1 MAGEKRLVTLLALA
15 IVSGMFLLSAGIA
28 GAQEKPVSLVIVG
41 DGGSVQLP
49 LFWYKDQI
57 KDEFNVDLK
66 IVSTSFEDLYTKLK
80 AEFVGETG
88 AYDIAVIY
96 PKFLGDFVANG
107 YLIPITQYAA
117 KQDPDLADI
126 IPAYLDLYG
135 KMGRD
140 LYALPYDG
148 DVLALF
154 YRKDLLADPVEKSAF
169 KKKYGYELTVP
180 ETWDQYL
187 DVAEFFTRKA
197 GETLAGKKLD
207 SDFYGT
213 ATYGQK
219 DFVYAWWL
227 NYFGSLGGVY
237 FDREMNPEINS
248 PAGIEALKR
257 QKAQLKYCPP
267 EVITYGFD
275 ELQGIFLSGHSA
287 MSINWTDPGR
297 VGENPQYSDIPGLV
311 GTALMPGSKVG
322 GKVIHSAA
330 LAAGRAITIT
340 KWCKHPYKA
349 YQVAKFL
356 SLDVGLPSVSSTISG
371 LDPYR
376 YSHFNSAGS
385 FAKFSDTAT
394 ARGFLDGVRQNLENG
409 YPELTL
415 PAAEQY
421 LEALGLGVRK
431 YLTSENVSPEEA
443 LNEVAK
449 KWDSITNALGRDQMK
464 QLYGELLKTWKET
477 GYGLKL

>member
-1 MAGEKRLVTLLALA
+1 MLRKKGFMVVVIMAMVT
-15 IVSGMFLLSAGIA
+15 GMLLSGTIIA
-28 GAQEKPVSLVIVG
+28 TAQEKPVTLVIVG

-49 LFWYKDQI
+49 LSWYKDQI
-57 KDEFNVDLK
+57 KDEFNIDLK

-80 AEFVGETG
+80 TEFIGETG

-96 PKFLGDFVANG
+96 PKFLGDFVSNG
-107 YLIPITQYAA
+107 YLLPMTQYAQR
-117 KQDPDLADI
+117 QDPDLADI

-135 KMGRD
+135 KVGKD

-154 YRKDLLADPVEKSAF
+154 YRKDLLADPAEKATF
-169 KKKYGYELTVP
+169 KKKYGYELSVP
-180 ETWDQYL
+180 ETWDQYQ

-197 GETLAGKKLD
+197 GKTLAGKKLD

-219 DFVYAWWL
+219 DFIYAWWL

-237 FDREMNPEINS
+237 FDRQMNPGINS
-248 PAGIEALKR
+248 PAGVEALKK

-267 EVITYGFD
+267 EVMTYGFD
-275 ELQGIFLSGHSA
+275 ELQGIFLSGHSV

-297 VGENPQYSDIPGLV
+297 VGENPQYSDIPGLI
-311 GTALMPGSKVG
+311 GTALMPGSKMG
-322 GKVIHSAA
+322 GEVVHSAA

-340 KWCKHPYKA
+340 KWCKHPDKA

-356 SLDVGLPSVSSTISG
+356 CLDVSLPSVSSTITG

-376 YSHFNSAGS
+376 YSHFDSAGA

-394 ARGFLDGVRQNLENG
+394 ARGFLEGVRQNLENG

-415 PAAEQY
+415 PGTEQY
-421 LEALGLGVRK
+421 LEALSLGIRK
-431 YLTSENVSPEEA
+431 YLTSDKISAEDA
-443 LNEVAK
+443 LNEAAK
-449 KWDSITNALGRDQMK
+449 KWDSITNTLGRDRMK
-464 QLYGELLKTWKET
+464 QLYGELLETWKKT
-477 GYGLKL
+477 GYGREL